1 MNRGSRVALIA
12 TVTLALAGTSRPVW
26 AQDGTA
32 RDAPPPP
39 PPAAP
44 IVVAAPAEPAGTDH
58 DAVVGRFGL
67 TYFDIT
73 NLPIA
78 NPVLG
83 GGAPGAATSSNVQAP
98 VVGGRYWLNRTWGI
112 DAGIGLGL
120 AGGSTET
127 VVGGVDTTVNKT
139 STTGFALHAGVPIA
153 LAHGRHYTFL
163 IIPNTTIGFTTA
175 SYTPPAAGAASQDLS
190 GFLFD
195 IGARA
200 GAEIHFGFMGIPQL
214 ALQATIGL
222 SFRRSVFKW
231 SAGGNSASD
240 GTNTF
245 GTNVQA
251 DPWSIFKD
259 AISATYY
266 F

>member
-1 MNRGSRVALIA
+1 MTVAGI
-12 TVTLALAGTSRPVW
+12 VTGGLALPLLLPTSAW
-26 AQDGTA
+26 AQDTA
-32 RDAPPPP
+32 PSAPAPLVAPGPAPAPPII
-39 PPAAP
+39 AR
-44 IVVAAPAEPAGTDH
+44 EEAGTDH
-58 DAVVGRFGL
+58 DAVIGRFGL

-78 NPVLG
+78 NPLIG
-83 GGAPGAATSSNVQAP
+83 GGAPPAAPTSSNVAAP
-98 VVGGRYWLNRTWGI
+98 VVGMRYWFNRRWGL
-112 DAGIGLGL
+112 DAGVGLGL
-120 AGGSTET
+120 AGGSTES
-127 VVGGVDTTVNKT
+127 VIGGTDTTVNKT
-139 STTGFALHAGVPIA
+139 STTGVAFHVGVPIA
-153 LAHGRHYTFL
+153 LAYGKHYTFL
-163 IIPNTTIGFTTA
+163 VIPNTTLGFTTA
-175 SYTPPAAGAASQDLS
+175 SYTAPVAGASEQDLS

-200 GAEIHFGFMGIPQL
+200 GAEIYFGFIGLPQL

-231 SAGGNSASD
+231 SSAGNSASD

-251 DPWSIFKD
+251 DPWSIFRD
-259 AISATYY
+259 AVSATYY

>member
-1 MNRGSRVALIA
+1 
-12 TVTLALAGTSRPVW
+12 VTLALALPLAPTSAW
-26 AQDGTA
+26 AQDTA
-32 RDAPPPP
+32 PSAPAPLVAPAPPPP
-39 PPAAP
+39 
-44 IVVAAPAEPAGTDH
+44 APAPLIAQAVREEAGTDH
-58 DAVVGRFGL
+58 DDVIGRFGL

-78 NPVLG
+78 NPVVG
-83 GGAPGAATSSNVQAP
+83 GGTPAAPTSSNVAAP
-98 VVGGRYWLNRTWGI
+98 VVGMRYWFNRRWGL
-112 DAGIGLGL
+112 DVGLGL
-120 AGGSTET
+120 GVAGGSTES
-127 VVGGVDTTVNKT
+127 VIGNVDTTVNKT
-139 STTGFALHAGVPIA
+139 STTGFAIHAGVPIA
-153 LAHGRHYTFL
+153 LAYGKHYTFL
-163 IIPNTTIGFTTA
+163 VIPNTTLGFTTA
-175 SYTPPAAGAASQDLS
+175 SYTPPTAGAASQDLS

-200 GAEIHFGFMGIPQL
+200 GAEIHFGFIGLPQL

-231 SAGGNSASD
+231 SSANNSASD

-251 DPWSIFKD
+251 DPWSIFRD
-259 AISATYY
+259 AVSATYY